1 MQRLRSR
8 CSPGSFESFWMVMG
22 QNSVSLAIKREFGA
36 RKEIM
41 NGDKHFKTMVY
52 KWEEKGSVQLERAP
66 VSSRH
71 FFVFPA
77 FSLLSVFLSS
87 TFFYPVSFL
96 IFS

>member
-8 CSPGSFESFWMVMG
+8 CSLGSFESFWMVMG
-22 QNSVSLAIKREFGA
+22 QNSVSLVIRRAFGA

-41 NGDKHFKTMVY
+41 NGDKYFKTMVY

-77 FSLLSVFLSS
+77 LSLLSSFLPLSFIHFLS
-87 TFFYPVSFL
+87 
-96 IFS
+96 